1 MDRDR
6 WRVLGFTLVY
16 AVLVVVSGFALDWY
30 VLSSGGGGQVTLD
43 LRDATA
49 CGDGQCSSV
58 ALGRVP
64 GLGPYVY
71 GAWMTFWGTLMQTL
85 LVVFQMLTRILSGF
99 AHPRLSR
106 MGVINGMVLAAC
118 AAATGFILG
127 PEAGPLGDVPA
138 VSFDR
143 TLAPVLMIVAHV
155 AGIFALH
162 HAAHEATHDDVGV
175 YKPVVLARPGTAPG
189 AGTPAGAAPPGAPLR
204 CPAHL
209 EQRLRY
215 VVPSAELTRAGI
227 DARREDGSSLLVLWR
242 DVVGVIAR
250 RLPAELDGET
260 FVDLVSTAGSTL
272 RVLPWTR
279 LTGEP
284 LVGAGDARARAL
296 VTFIAAHCPEA
307 RIDPATR
314 AFVDSDAPAEQ
325 LAGVPELAVY
335 DARLA

>member
-16 AVLVVVSGFALDWY
+16 AVLAVVSGFALDWY
-30 VLSSGGGGQVTLD
+30 VLSDGGGGQVTLD

-49 CGDGQCSSV
+49 CRGGRCASV
-58 ALGRVP
+58 ALGDVP

-71 GAWMTFWGTLMQTL
+71 GAWMTFWGTLLLTL
-85 LVVFQMLTRILSGF
+85 LVAFQAATRILSGV
-99 AHPRLSR
+99 AHPKLSR
-106 MGVINGMVLAAC
+106 LGIVSGMGLMAC
-118 AAATGFILG
+118 AAATGFVLG
-127 PEAGPLGDVPA
+127 PEAGPLGDVLP
-138 VSFDR
+138 VGFDR
-143 TLAPVLMIVAHV
+143 TLAPVLMIAAHV
-155 AGIFALH
+155 AGIVALH
-162 HAAHEATHDDVGV
+162 HAAHEVTHDDVGV
-175 YKPVVLARPGTAPG
+175 YKPVVLARPGTAPSG
-189 AGTPAGAAPPGAPLR
+189 APPR

-215 VVPSAELTRAGI
+215 VVASAELTRAGI
-227 DARREDGSSLLVLWR
+227 DARREDGSARLVLWR

-284 LVGAGDARARAL
+284 LLGAGDARARAL
-296 VTFIAAHCPEA
+296 VTFVAAHCPEA

-314 AFVDSDAPAEQ
+314 AFVERDEPAEQ
-325 LAGVPELAVY
+325 LAGAGDLAIY